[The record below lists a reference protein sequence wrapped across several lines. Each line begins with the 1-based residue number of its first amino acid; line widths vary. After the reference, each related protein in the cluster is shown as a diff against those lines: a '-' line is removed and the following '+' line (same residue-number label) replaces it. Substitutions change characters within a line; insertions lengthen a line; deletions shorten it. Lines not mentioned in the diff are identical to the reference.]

1 MQVRSYTQSGRAF
14 AEACRVIPGGVNS
27 PVRAFRSVG
36 GKPVFVDHAKG
47 SRLWDIDGNEYID
60 CIGSWG
66 PMVLGHAPELVNEA
80 IRAAAEQGV
89 SYGLPTRQETRMAEL
104 LCAAYPC
111 AEQVRMVNSGTEAT
125 MSAIRAARGF
135 TGRDK
140 ILKFEGCYH
149 GHSDCLLVQAGSG
162 ALTFGVPTSPGVPAD
177 VVKNTLVA
185 RYNDLASVE
194 ALAAANPGQIACIIL
209 EPIAGNMGLVPGQAG
224 FLRGLRELCTREG
237 ILLIFDEVISGFRA
251 AFGGAAQLYGIQPDM
266 VCFGKIIGAGL
277 PVGAYAGRREIMQ
290 CVSPAGPVYQ
300 AGTLAGNPLA
310 MAAGYALLTH
320 LRDHP
325 EVYDQLNARG
335 TQLADGLREILA
347 RRSIPASVAQAGSL
361 LTLFFTP
368 DLPGHFEQVMTC
380 DTDAFACWHKA
391 MLDAGVLLAPSQFE
405 AIFLS
410 AAHTAADIDF
420 MLDAA
425 DTALA
430 KTAFPR

>member
-36 GKPVFVDHAKG
+36 GKPVFVSRAKG

-66 PMVLGHAPELVNEA
+66 PMILGHAPGLVTDA

-89 SYGLPTRQETRMAEL
+89 SYGLPTELETKMAEL

-194 ALAAANPGQIACIIL
+194 ALAAANPGEIACVIL
-209 EPIAGNMGLVPGQAG
+209 EPIAGNMGLVPGRAD
-224 FLRGLRELCTREG
+224 FLRGLRELCSREG

-251 AFGGAAQLYGIQPDM
+251 AYGGAAQLYGIRPDM

-300 AGTLAGNPLA
+300 AGTLSGNPLA

-320 LRDHP
+320 LRDNP
-325 EVYDQLNARG
+325 AVYDTLNARG
-335 TQLADGLREILA
+335 AQLAGGLREILA
-347 RRSIPASVAQAGSL
+347 RRGIPASVAQCGSL

-368 DLPGHFEQVMTC
+368 DLPERFEQVMTC
-380 DTDAFACWHKA
+380 DTDAFTRWHRA

-410 AAHTAADIDF
+410 AAHTPDDIDHMLNAAD
-420 MLDAA
+420 A
-425 DTALA
+425 ALA
-430 KTAFPR
+430 ALLR